1 MTNALKVQKLAITA
15 FIAVVMAFLFLNL
28 FTVQAHAAGLL
39 DETIDT
45 AHEFS
50 RYPIDNYQLDF
61 YVDSSWDWL
70 PWNWLDGIGKTAQYA
85 IYLFTNFLWTLNLY
99 ISNAVGY
106 LIQQA
111 YDLDFI
117 SSAASE
123 IGKNIQLI
131 AGVSASGFDSTG
143 LFPGMMAIVT
153 LLVGVY
159 CTYVGLVKRETTK
172 AFHAALNF
180 AVVFVVSVGLIAY
193 APSAITGV
201 NEFSSDISNGIVDV
215 SAKILA
221 PDTAGENTGVTAII
235 QSSSASVGI
244 LQALSTTGAITYS
257 AAIPII
263 LGQNIGTCITAFLS
277 SVGGSK
283 NARRT
288 AMVHF
293 YFNLIGSI
301 LFLIGI
307 YAIQYTVGFS
317 FWDNAIDKGGIANFH
332 TLFNLTC
339 TVLFLPF
346 TGLLVKLATAS
357 VPAEETQEDPLAKLE
372 PRFLTTP
379 SLALDQAQRC
389 IADMGDTA
397 KQNFHLATDP
407 LFGGAA
413 ANEEIFHEHE
423 AFLDRAEV
431 EIGRYLTTIHNIRSV
446 DQRRQ
451 MAEMMHSLSDF
462 EKIGDYAQNIFERAD
477 EFREAG
483 LSFSPSAMQEL
494 RTMCEAVAEV
504 LDMTVDGYDN
514 QAVSTARMVEPLEE
528 VVDTMKERLKS
539 RHIERLGRNECTMQ
553 TGIHFLDIV
562 HDLEKISDHC
572 SNIAIYTIQLAE
584 GAAEFDTHAYVK
596 QAYKETPQFAEKL
609 KFYQNKYLTKIDE
622 VEAME

>member
-1 MTNALKVQKLAITA
+1 MNFVNSMAFTAITFVAFTALVALISWWKTRGDNLDTQDGYYLGGRSLTGPVIAGSLLMTNLSAEQLVGNNGQAVRVGMSTMGWEVTSAIALVILAFVLMPKYLKTGLTTVPQFFEQRYDEGTRRLVSIIVLLSYVVIMLPNILYAGAQVFVNIFGIDKMFGISRFAAIAIVCVATA
-15 FIAVVMAFLFLNL
+15 IIGSIYAIFGGLKAIALSDSINGLGLIVG
-28 FTVQAHAAGLL
+28 GLL
-39 DETIDT
+39 VPVFGFMFLSGQLGGDGSFADG
-45 AHEFS
+45 FS
-50 RYPIDNYQLDF
+50 KFLHTNPSYLNAINEVNTPEP
-61 YVDSSWDWL
+61 WL
-70 PWNWLDGIGKTAQYA
+70 PW
-85 IYLFTNFLWTLNLY
+85 
-99 ISNAVGY
+99 
-106 LIQQA
+106 
-111 YDLDFI
+111 
-117 SSAASE
+117 
-123 IGKNIQLI
+123 
-131 AGVSASGFDSTG
+131 
-143 LFPGMMAIVT
+143 P
-153 LLVGVY
+153 LL
-159 CTYVGLVKRETTK
+159 
-172 AFHAALNF
+172 
-180 AVVFVVSVGLIAY
+180 
-193 APSAITGV
+193 
-201 NEFSSDISNGIVDV
+201 
-215 SAKILA
+215 
-221 PDTAGENTGVTAII
+221 
-235 QSSSASVGI
+235 
-244 LQALSTTGAITYS
+244 
-257 AAIPII
+257 
-263 LGQNIGTCITAFLS
+263 
-277 SVGGSK
+277 
-283 NARRT
+283 
-288 AMVHF
+288 
-293 YFNLIGSI
+293 
-301 LFLIGI
+301 
-307 YAIQYTVGFS
+307 
-317 FWDNAIDKGGIANFH
+317 
-332 TLFNLTC
+332 
-339 TVLFLPF
+339 F